1 MRLSS
6 SSSTTFDAL
15 SLGDVMLLF
24 WDQTLAWHR
33 PSDQTMEGLGKTF
46 NESGFSIEKS
56 GNDRR

>member
-6 SSSTTFDAL
+6 SSSRLFDAL
-15 SLGDVMLLF
+15 SLGYVMLLF
-24 WDQTLAWHR
+24 WDQTLEWHR

-46 NESGFSIEKS
+46 NESGFSI